1 MNEFI
6 YEKDNALS
14 SETCQK
20 SIEIYDKT
28 MNDNGEFD
36 LLISTVY
43 NSELTNIKTEILTTV
58 NNELQNYYTGLN
70 SNIYFFDIVHNKLCI
85 NKITFIKHSRTQKFT
100 EQISSVVVDNK
111 NISVLCF
118 IYFLNTI
125 ENGGEIV
132 ICNNYKITPIE
143 GKLVIFPS
151 EWFFPYKYLNTPITE
166 RYLISGLLY
175 VNRENLK

>member
-1 MNEFI
+1 
-6 YEKDNALS
+6 
-14 SETCQK
+14 
-20 SIEIYDKT
+20 
-28 MNDNGEFD
+28 
-36 LLISTVY
+36 
-43 NSELTNIKTEILTTV
+43 
-58 NNELQNYYTGLN
+58 
-70 SNIYFFDIVHNKLCI
+70 
-85 NKITFIKHSRTQKFT
+85 
-100 EQISSVVVDNK
+100 
-111 NISVLCF
+111 
-118 IYFLNTI
+118 LNTI